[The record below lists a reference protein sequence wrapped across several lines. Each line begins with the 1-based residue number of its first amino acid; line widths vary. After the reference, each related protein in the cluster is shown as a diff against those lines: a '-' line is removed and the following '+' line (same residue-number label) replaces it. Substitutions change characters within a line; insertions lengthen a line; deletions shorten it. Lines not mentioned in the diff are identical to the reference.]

1 VNPGDVISRYRI
13 LGRLGKGGMGV
24 VYRAEDTRL
33 ERQVALKFLPHEG
46 FTEQAKYRFLNE
58 ARAAAKA
65 RHPNICPIYDIEEA
79 DGELFL
85 AMACIEGETL
95 SGRIAHGPLAP
106 QQAAEIGAQV
116 AAGLACAHGLGI
128 IHRDIK
134 SSNIMVDAA
143 GQAFIMDFGLALS
156 SDATRLTTEGTSVGT
171 PGYMS
176 PEQVLGRGID
186 ARTDIWSLGVVLF
199 EMMTGELPFRREHR
213 AAVTHAILHDETP
226 PLPSDTPAELRQ
238 IVTKALAKDPALRW
252 QTAAEMEARLK
263 GQTPEAV
270 PTQTM
275 AIGTPAAAKRRR
287 PLLAA
292 ALAAAVLLSAGAFA
306 AYRLVDARHN
316 EAAATLG
323 TKHVA
328 ILPFQIV
335 GPAEGIATVADG
347 MVEILT
353 AALSDFEHFQGAV
366 TAVPSSEIRRR
377 GITTAEAARKFFG
390 ATLAIT
396 GSAQPAGGKVQFTV
410 SLVEAATLRQ
420 IGGRSFVYDP
430 KDPLASRDQAVNVM
444 VRMIHF
450 DVPQA
455 ARAAITAGDTSRP
468 TAYSA
473 YIEGRGLLA
482 RYDLPGNVDKAVA
495 RFTDA
500 TREDP
505 KYALAYAG
513 LGEAYW
519 RKARATGDA
528 EAAALAEQNAER
540 AVQLDGSLAIVHSVL
555 GAVYHDG
562 GRQDEAIREFQRA
575 MELAPGNAEAPRQLA
590 EIYSSLGR
598 FDEAETL
605 YKQSTQARPTDWY
618 GHLLLGLFYAERE
631 RYDEAES
638 ALNRAKALTPDNDVV
653 RGDLGAVYRMHGR
666 YKDAVEEYQQALRI
680 RSNAPTYA
688 GLAGAYYYEHRFAE
702 AVAAAEAAI
711 DLDSSDY
718 RFWGNL
724 GIYAQRAPGSEAK
737 SAAALRRAVELAEKF
752 GETQKANYG
761 VHANLAE
768 YRARLGDRKGA
779 LAEIDRIPQEARP
792 PYAIRLAIA
801 YELAGQR
808 ERAIAVIRA
817 NLKTAASLNQVK
829 NDPDLGV
836 LWRDAKPQ

>member
-1 VNPGDVISRYRI
+1 MNPGDVISRYRI

-33 ERQVALKFLPHEG
+33 ERQVALKFLPQEG
-46 FTEQAKYRFLNE
+46 LTAQAKYRFLNE

-65 RHPNICPIYDIEEA
+65 RHPNICPIYDIEET

-95 SGRIAHGPLAP
+95 ANRIARSPIAP
-106 QQAAEIGAQV
+106 QEAAEIAAQV
-116 AAGLACAHGLGI
+116 ASGLACAHGLGI

-156 SDATRLTTEGTSVGT
+156 ADATRVTTDGTSVGT

-176 PEQVLGRGID
+176 PEQVLGKNVD

-199 EMMTGELPFRREHR
+199 EMLAGQTPFRRDHR
-213 AAVTHAILHDETP
+213 AAVAHAILHDETP
-226 PLPSDTPAELRQ
+226 PLPADTPAELRQ
-238 IVTKALAKDPALRW
+238 IVTKALAKEPAARW
-252 QTAAEMEARLK
+252 QTAAEMETRLR
-263 GQTPEAV
+263 GTTPEAAA
-270 PTQTM
+270 TQTM
-275 AIGTPAAAKRRR
+275 IGTPVGRRR
-287 PLLAA
+287 LRWVGTV
-292 ALAAAVLLSAGAFA
+292 AAAVLLSAGVFG
-306 AYRLVDARHN
+306 AYRLVDTRRDAP
-316 EAAATLG
+316 AAALG
-323 TKHVA
+323 PKHVA

-335 GPAEGIATVADG
+335 GRAEGIATVADG

-396 GSAQPAGGKVQFTV
+396 GSAQPAGDRVQFTV
-410 SLVEAATLRQ
+410 SLVDAGTLRQ

-430 KDPLASRDQAVNVM
+430 KDPLASRDQAVSVM

-455 ARAAITAGDTSRP
+455 ARASITAGDTSRP

-473 YIEGRGLLA
+473 YLEGRGLLA

-495 RFTDA
+495 RFTEA
-500 TREDP
+500 TRQDP

-528 EAAALAEQNAER
+528 KAAELATQNAEL
-540 AVQLDGSLAIVHSVL
+540 AMQLDGNLAIVHSIL
-555 GAVYHDG
+555 GAVYHDAA
-562 GRQDEAIREFQRA
+562 RQDEAIREFRRA

-590 EIYSSLGR
+590 EIYSALGQYK
-598 FDEAETL
+598 EAEAL
-605 YKQSTQARPTDWY
+605 YKQSTGARPTDWY

-631 RYDEAES
+631 RYDEAEA

-653 RGDLGAVYRMHGR
+653 RIDLGAVYRMHGR
-666 YKDAVEEYQQALRI
+666 YKEAVEEYQQALRI
-680 RSNAPTYA
+680 RSNAVTYG
-688 GLAGAYYYEHRFAE
+688 GLAGAYYYEHRFPE
-702 AVAAAEAAI
+702 AVAAMDAAI
-711 DLDSSDY
+711 ALESTDY
-718 RFWGNL
+718 RLWGNL
-724 GIYAQRAPGSEAK
+724 GIYSQRVPGSEAK
-737 SAAALRRAVELAEKF
+737 STAALRKAVELAEKF
-752 GETQKANYG
+752 GETQKSDYG

-768 YRARLGDRKGA
+768 YRARLGDRTGA
-779 LAEIDRIPQEARP
+779 VAEIERIPSAARP
-792 PYAIRLAIA
+792 SYAIRLAIA
-801 YELAGQR
+801 YELAGHR
-808 ERAIAVIRA
+808 EKAIAVIRA
-817 NLKTAASLNQVK
+817 NLKTTASLNQVK
-829 NDPDLGV
+829 DSPDLAV
-836 LWRDAKPQ
+836 LWRDVKPQ